1 MTNYSITPRREYDR
15 DADWRE
21 RAECLKPDVNAEVFH
36 PAGYDWDTP
45 QNALRAQEAKAI
57 CDRCEVKASC
67 LEGALKRREKWAVLG
82 GTLPHERD
90 LMLRNATRAAKRD
103 AS

>member
-15 DADWRE
+15 EADWRE
-21 RAECLKPDVNAEVFH
+21 RAECLKPTIDAETFF

-45 QNALRAQEAKAI
+45 QNANRAREAKAI
-57 CDRCEVKASC
+57 CNRCPVVNECLKDGLDKRDR
-67 LEGALKRREKWAVLG
+67 WAILG
-82 GTLPHERD
+82 GLTPHERD
-90 LMLRNATRAAKRD
+90 LLMRSQTRKTRRD

>member
-15 DADWRE
+15 PDQPKLACRE
-21 RAECLKPDVNAEVFH
+21 PDVNAEVFH